1 MSADSGDSLRIPIEI
16 KTEDLDEIRQ
26 LINDITKAQSDLHS
40 LKAVPQKGRGT
51 GDNSSRSAF
60 TPSQDS
66 RDGGIFNQ
74 RDSPTLPTQ
83 GRDKTSK
90 TPVQKENEFAK
101 LQNQVKEQEA
111 RSGATAVITSGLGM
125 AQQGAVNLA
134 TSGKNGKFVLGSLG
148 KMASKSFLPLALIA
162 TITEIATGVMDAM
175 IAPGGMFDRRFR
187 RNFKVESLNLSS
199 LKEKAEITFGRRIV
213 RVTTISSQR
222 GGTSQVR
229 SNLDYVKNGV
239 DTFDING
246 TFNKGIGAGII

>member
-101 LQNQVKEQEA
+101 LQNQVQEQQQRIGGVGQAAKE
-111 RSGATAVITSGLGM
+111 GLG
-125 AQQGAVNLA
+125 AVSQTVGFTSLIGGGKGA
-134 TSGKNGKFVLGSLG
+134 LGQLG
-148 KMASKSFLPLALIA
+148 KMAGRAFLPLAIA
-162 TITEIATGVMDAM
+162 TTITEIATGVMDAM